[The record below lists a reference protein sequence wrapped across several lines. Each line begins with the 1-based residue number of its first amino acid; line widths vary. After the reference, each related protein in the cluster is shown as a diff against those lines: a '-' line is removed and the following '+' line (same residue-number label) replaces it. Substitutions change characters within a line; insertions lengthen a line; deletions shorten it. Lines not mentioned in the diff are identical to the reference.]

1 VTSVTTIR
9 PTRTPPLALG
19 MVLFLTSELM
29 LFGSL
34 FAAYFFLRS
43 ITPVW
48 PPEGVDLE
56 VISPSVATVILTAS
70 SFTLLFGLRGLEGG
84 NLARYRGLVLWTFV
98 LGAAFLAIKAYE
110 LSAASFRV
118 SSHAYGS
125 LWFTMLSFHA
135 LHLAVGM
142 VLLLVMLYRGAP
154 PSSETRPTGF
164 QTAQAIGYYW
174 HFVDVVWIAIYTT
187 LFLVR

>member
-1 VTSVTTIR
+1 MTSVEAIR

-19 MVLFLTSELM
+19 MVLFLASELM
-29 LFGSL
+29 LFGTL

-48 PPEGVDLE
+48 PPEAVDLE
-56 VISPSVATVILTAS
+56 MISPSVATVILTAS
-70 SFTLLFGLRGLEGG
+70 SFTLLLGLRALERG
-84 NLARYRGLVLWTFV
+84 NLSRYRSSVLWTFT
-98 LGAAFLAIKAYE
+98 LGAAFLGIKAYE
-110 LSAASFRV
+110 LSAAPFGV

-142 VLLLVMLYRGAP
+142 ILLLVMLARAAP
-154 PSSETRPTGF
+154 PSSDSRPTGF